1 MIFIEGLPCAGKSLL
16 VNALA
21 EQGDSVCFELGKV
34 LSREDF
40 PGNGKS
46 LDEVERI
53 NNWFISRE
61 AERMNDNKL
70 IFYDRSYF
78 THLCYAYAYSR
89 WASLD
94 IFESTVRMYADKI
107 ADGSLPKPEC
117 VIYVDISSVESIVR
131 QKKKIANRITKGLP
145 EFWRCESFLND
156 TLYAYQHLFTSIIG
170 IPLLVIDAKLKTEE
184 KVSQLKQ
191 WLVNCPGSQNGNVD
205 CNVFIDKVRCGEK

>member
-1 MIFIEGLPCAGKSLL
+1 
-16 VNALA
+16 
-21 EQGDSVCFELGKV
+21 
-34 LSREDF
+34 
-40 PGNGKS
+40 
-46 LDEVERI
+46 
-53 NNWFISRE
+53 
-61 AERMNDNKL
+61 
-70 IFYDRSYF
+70 
-78 THLCYAYAYSR
+78 
-89 WASLD
+89 
-94 IFESTVRMYADKI
+94 MYADKI

>member
-70 IFYDRSYF
+70 TFYDRS
-78 THLCYAYAYSR
+78 
-89 WASLD
+89 
-94 IFESTVRMYADKI
+94 
-107 ADGSLPKPEC
+107 
-117 VIYVDISSVESIVR
+117 
-131 QKKKIANRITKGLP
+131 
-145 EFWRCESFLND
+145 
-156 TLYAYQHLFTSIIG
+156 
-170 IPLLVIDAKLKTEE
+170 
-184 KVSQLKQ
+184 
-191 WLVNCPGSQNGNVD
+191 
-205 CNVFIDKVRCGEK
+205 